1 MHECMDATITLK
13 DQASH
18 ATHRSR
24 DGSSHP
30 QYQSSILVD
39 YGLHLINTQVPLILR
54 MYENGSTVNQGFVVS
69 HEHGVSVK
77 NHPMG
82 VYYSLNLTIMF

>member
-18 ATHRSR
+18 TIQRSR
-24 DGSSHP
+24 DGSSHH

-54 MYENGSTVNQGFVVS
+54 IYENGSTVNQGFVVS

-77 NHPMG
+77 NHPKG
-82 VYYSLNLTIMF
+82 VYYG

>member
-18 ATHRSR
+18 TTQRSR
-24 DGSSHP
+24 DGSSHH

-54 MYENGSTVNQGFVVS
+54 IYKNGSTANQGFVAS

-77 NHPMG
+77 NHPKG
-82 VYYSLNLTIMF
+82 V